1 MYRSSPVSLIF
12 LGIGTFLSH
21 TVLCQRLHSMG
32 SDASNRVSGQL
43 LCRHPGPERIGTA
56 VESQSEQI
64 GDVAHV

>member
-21 TVLCQRLHSMG
+21 TVLCQRLHSVG
-32 SDASNRVSGQL
+32 SDASTRVTRQL
-43 LCRHPGPERIGTA
+43 LCRHPDPEWIDTA